1 MKVRSARSVRSIRS
15 PRQAATAAA
24 AAAVLSLTAACGGAS
39 SDAGD
44 KSGGRAEAKPAASA
58 TASAAAD
65 KRVSSTGETLGEGE
79 LKKVALVSGDVPD
92 FAVTSLQGGD
102 ETGTERAEQPEC
114 QPLAAVING
123 APEPTPSAAVHRT
136 LTDESEEGNDDQTV
150 VTEILTSYPEGRAMQ
165 VLRGVK
171 NAVGACAGGFK
182 TTGGDGPSTYTE
194 VKELPAPK
202 AGQEALAYQVTGSF
216 EGTKVPLVFQL
227 VRTGSTV
234 VIFYAAN
241 FIDAK
246 TPEIPAG
253 LATAQAAK
261 LP

>member
-1 MKVRSARSVRSIRS
+1 MKARSVRSL
-15 PRQAATAAA
+15 QKAATAVA
-24 AAAVLSLTAACGGAS
+24 AAAVLCLTAACGGAS
-39 SDAGD
+39 SDVGD
-44 KSGGRAEAKPAASA
+44 KSGGRAAAETKPA
-58 TASAAAD
+58 ASAAAD
-65 KRVSSTGETLGEGE
+65 KPVSSTGETLDEGE
-79 LKKVALVSGDVPD
+79 LKKVALVSGDVPN
-92 FAVTSLQGGD
+92 FAVTPLQGGD

-136 LTDESEEGNDDQTV
+136 LMDESEEGNDDQTV

-171 NAVGACAGGFK
+171 NAIGACAGGFK

-227 VRTGSTV
+227 VRSGSTV

>member
-1 MKVRSARSVRSIRS
+1 MKARSVRSIRS

-24 AAAVLSLTAACGGAS
+24 ATAVLCLTAACGGAS

-44 KSGGRAEAKPAASA
+44 KSGGPAGAKPAASA
-58 TASAAAD
+58 SGTASADAD
-65 KRVSSTGETLGEGE
+65 KPVSSTGETLGEGE
-79 LKKVALVSGDVPD
+79 LKKAALVSGDVPD
-92 FAVTSLQGGD
+92 FAVTPLQGGD

-123 APEPTPSAAVHRT
+123 APEPTPSAAVHHT
-136 LTDESEEGNDDQTV
+136 LMDESEEGNDDQTV

-182 TTGGDGPSTYTE
+182 TTGGDGSSTYTE

-234 VIFYAAN
+234 VIFYTAN

>member
-1 MKVRSARSVRSIRS
+1 MKKT
-15 PRQAATAAA
+15 ATAAA
-24 AAAVLSLTAACGGAS
+24 AALVLCLTAGCGTPSSGSERKESAS
-39 SDAGD
+39 PRPAPDAAN
-44 KSGGRAEAKPAASA
+44 KHV
-58 TASAAAD
+58 T
-65 KRVSSTGETLGEGE
+65 SSGETLGEGE
-79 LKKVALVSGDVPD
+79 LEKVALVSGDVPG
-92 FAVTSLQGGD
+92 FAVTPLQGGG
-102 ETGTERAEQPEC
+102 ETGKERSEQPEC
-114 QPLAAVING
+114 QALAAVING
-123 APEPTPSAAVHRT
+123 APEPAPSAAVHRT
-136 LTDESEEGNDDQTV
+136 LMDESEEGRDDQTV
-150 VTEILTSYPEGRAMQ
+150 VTEILTSYPQGSAVQ
-165 VLRGVK
+165 VLQGVK
-171 NAVGACAGGFK
+171 DAIGACGRGFS

-246 TPEIPAG
+246 TPEIPAR

>member
-1 MKVRSARSVRSIRS
+1 MG
-15 PRQAATAAA
+15 ATAA
-24 AAAVLSLTAACGGAS
+24 LLCCLTAACGGAS
-39 SDAGD
+39 ADAD
-44 KSGGRAEAKPAASA
+44 SKNGRAKAKPTSSSAS
-58 TASAAAD
+58 SAAD
-65 KRVSSTGETLGEGE
+65 RPVSSTGETLNEGE

-92 FAVTSLQGGD
+92 FAVTPMEGGD

-114 QPLAAVING
+114 QALAAVING
-123 APEPTPSAAVHRT
+123 APQPAPSAAVHRT
-136 LTDESEEGNDDQTV
+136 LIDESEEGKDDQTV
-150 VTEILTSYPEGRAMQ
+150 VTEILTSYVEGTAPQ
-165 VLRGVK
+165 VLQGVK
-171 NAVGACAGGFK
+171 KAVGACADGFK
-182 TTGGDGPSTYTE
+182 TTGGDGPSTYTQ
-194 VKELPAPK
+194 VDELPAPK

-246 TPEIPAG
+246 TPEIPER
-253 LATAQAAK
+253 LAKAQATK